1 MRYAC
6 STCRKKFRTEGAMEM
21 HNQSK
26 HREQVISRAAP
37 KARTQRSALSII
49 GLSFCGAT
57 LALACAAGVLWAS
70 DSQFA
75 RDATPKVIKAV
86 SAVVAGRQP

>member
-6 STCRKKFRTEGAMEM
+6 STCRKKFRTEGALEM

-26 HREQVISRAAP
+26 HREPIVARAAP
-37 KARTQRSALSII
+37 KTRTQRSALGIS

-57 LALACAAGVLWAS
+57 LALACAAGLLWAS

-86 SAVVAGRQP
+86 SGVVAWRQ

>member
-1 MRYAC
+1 
-6 STCRKKFRTEGAMEM
+6 MEM

-26 HREQVISRAAP
+26 HREPVISRAAP
-37 KARTQRSALSII
+37 GARRQRSALSII

-57 LALACAAGVLWAS
+57 LAMACAGGLLWAS
-70 DSQFA
+70 DTQFA

-86 SAVVAGRQP
+86 SGVVAWRQ